1 MKNGVF
7 GRVHVPQPK
16 TGFGSK
22 NRKKEGV
29 RKSLFGFIMFIIT
42 KTF

>member
-22 NRKKEGV
+22 YRKKRGG
-29 RKSLFGFIMFIIT
+29 RNAPFGFIMFIIS
-42 KTF
+42 KTL